1 MNLVLVAVGLLAG
14 LLSGS
19 VGFGGAMV
27 LLPVATYFFGIEV
40 AIPTCTIAQLL
51 SNLSRVLMGWKDVKW
66 RSVGMFLLTAAPLT
80 ALGAYGFTIAP
91 KVLMTRILC
100 VFLVVFAVLKLMGK
114 MQLPRKPATM
124 LVGGGITGFIN
135 GLLGISG
142 PMSSAVFLTLGF
154 SPVSYIASE
163 AAAATVMHVVK
174 TIVFGKLDLINSS
187 IIFTGLG
194 IAAAMIAGNF
204 ISMRL
209 IRNIH
214 TPTYQRVVAAC
225 MIALSI
231 FMFITAH

>member
-1 MNLVLVAVGLLAG
+1 MNFILVAVAFIAG

-19 VGFGGAMV
+19 IGFGGALV
-27 LLPVATYFFGIEV
+27 LLPVATYFFGIEI
-40 AIPTCTIAQLL
+40 AIPTCTIAQML
-51 SNLSRVLMGWKDVKW
+51 SNLSRVLMGLKDVKW
-66 RSVGMFLLTAAPLT
+66 RSVGLFLITAAPLT

-91 KVLMTRILC
+91 KVLLTRILC
-100 VFLVVFAVLKLMGK
+100 VFLVTFAILKLMGK

-124 LVGGGITGFIN
+124 LIGGGITGFIN

-142 PMSSAVFLTLGF
+142 PLSSAVFLTLGLT
-154 SPVSYIASE
+154 PVSYIASE
-163 AAAATVMHVVK
+163 ACAATVMHIIK
-174 TIVFGKLDLINSS
+174 AIVYGKLNLINTQVLT
-187 IIFTGLG
+187 TGLG
-194 IAAAMIAGNF
+194 IAVAMIAGNF

-214 TPTYQRVVAAC
+214 TPTYQRIVAAC